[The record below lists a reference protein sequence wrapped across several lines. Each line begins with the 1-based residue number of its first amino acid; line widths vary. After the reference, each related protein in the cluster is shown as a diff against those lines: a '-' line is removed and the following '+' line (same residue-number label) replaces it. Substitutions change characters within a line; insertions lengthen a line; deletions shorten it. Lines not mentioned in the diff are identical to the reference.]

1 MVTNILSRLRTWPV
15 RGMLTVIGG
24 FLIHTTLNTGYI
36 FGNMTPYLTSYLRAR
51 SGSTDATYSETVWIS
66 TANYL
71 SMACFMPILGWIEQK
86 LTPRICTLIGGLIFS
101 SGMVLTY
108 FTMQHSL
115 LLTALTYGVIGGAG
129 TSMAYPG
136 AVKCALKWFPKRSG
150 LVTGIITCGLGF
162 GTFVFSQVVTAFINP
177 DNFAPDETIE
187 DDLYFTQS
195 SLLDRVPYCFLLL
208 GGVYTAMQILAV
220 IFLVATPTDTA
231 TQVCTSRHQTE
242 DNVEKSP
249 EQERMPEEKMKEGLD
264 IVSSTDS
271 GDTDDDNGNYT
282 PRQVLRS
289 KLFYMLWVIY
299 GCVVLGIF
307 FVTNFYKTFSQTFIK
322 DDHFLALA
330 GSVGS
335 AFNALGR
342 PFWGA
347 VGDKI
352 GYREAL
358 TIVIGVFGTAGAT
371 FTLCEYGEKV
381 MVMIWLCLIYGTFSG
396 FYALMMSLT
405 VSLYGQKYYSVNYG
419 LLFTSMIVVQL
430 AGALLTSQLKSA
442 IGWQGILYIGA
453 GGIMFSFC
461 LCCGMLVQYRLAE
474 RKDKQYRNKHVEKT
488 NKSVD
493 TRL

>member
-1 MVTNILSRLRTWPV
+1 MPKMATNFLSRLRTLPV
-15 RGMLTVIGG
+15 RGVLTVIGG
-24 FLIHTTLNTGYI
+24 FLIHSTISTGYI

-51 SGSTDATYSETVWIS
+51 SGSTDATYPETVWIS

-71 SMACFMPILGWIEQK
+71 TLAFFMPILGWIEQK

-101 SGMVLTY
+101 SGMLITY

-115 LLTALTYGVIGGAG
+115 LLTALTYGIINGAG
-129 TSMAYPG
+129 KSMAYPG
-136 AVKCALKWFPKRSG
+136 AVKCALKWFPNRSG
-150 LVTGIITCGLGF
+150 LVTGIIISGIGF
-162 GTFVFSQVVTAFINP
+162 GTFVFNQVVTAFINP
-177 DNFAPDETIE
+177 DNFSPDETIK

-195 SLLDRVPYCFLLL
+195 SLLDRVPYSFLLL
-208 GGVYTAMQILAV
+208 GGVYTAIQLIAV
-220 IFLVATPTDTA
+220 LFLIATPTDTP
-231 TQVCTSRHQTE
+231 TQEV
-242 DNVEKSP
+242 NVEKSP
-249 EQERMPEEKMKEGLD
+249 DQEKMPDEKMKEDLD
-264 IVSSTDS
+264 TVSRTDS
-271 GDTDDDNGNYT
+271 GGTDDDDGNYT

-289 KLFYMLWVIY
+289 KLFYLLWVIF

-307 FVTNFYKTFSQTFIK
+307 FVMNFYKTFSQTFIK
-322 DDHFLALA
+322 DDHFITLA

-352 GYREAL
+352 GYRETL

-371 FTLCEYGEKV
+371 FTLCEYGGKV
-381 MVMIWLCLIYGTFSG
+381 MLMIWLCLIYGTFSG
-396 FYALMMSLT
+396 FYALMPSLT

-419 LLFTSMIVVQL
+419 LLYTSMIVVQL

-453 GGIMFSFC
+453 GGIVFSFC
-461 LCCGMLVQYRLAE
+461 LCCGMLVQYRLAK
-474 RKDKQYRNKHVEKT
+474 RKEKKFGNKHVE
-488 NKSVD
+488 NSVD

>member
-1 MVTNILSRLRTWPV
+1 
-15 RGMLTVIGG
+15 
-24 FLIHTTLNTGYI
+24 
-36 FGNMTPYLTSYLRAR
+36 
-51 SGSTDATYSETVWIS
+51 
-66 TANYL
+66 
-71 SMACFMPILGWIEQK
+71 MPILGWIEQK
-86 LTPRICTLIGGLIFS
+86 LSPRICTLIGGLIFS
-101 SGMVLTY
+101 SGMLLTY

-115 LLTALTYGVIGGAG
+115 LLTALTYGVLNGAG
-129 TSMAYPG
+129 KSMAYPG
-136 AVKCALKWFPKRSG
+136 AVKCALKWFPNRSG
-150 LVTGIITCGLGF
+150 LVTGIIISGIGF
-162 GTFVFSQVVTAFINP
+162 GTFVFNQVVTAFINP
-177 DNFAPDETIE
+177 DNVSPDETIQ

-195 SLLDRVPYCFLLL
+195 SLLDRVPYSFLLL
-208 GGVYTAMQILAV
+208 GGVYTAIQILAV
-220 IFLVATPTDTA
+220 LFLIATPTDTP
-231 TQVCTSRHQTE
+231 TQE
-242 DNVEKSP
+242 DNAEKNP
-249 EQERMPEEKMKEGLD
+249 DQEKMPNEKLKEDLD
-264 IVSSTDS
+264 TVSSTDS

-289 KLFYMLWVIY
+289 KLFYLLWVIY
-299 GCVVLGIF
+299 GCVALGIF

-352 GYREAL
+352 GYRESL

-371 FTLCEYGEKV
+371 FTLSEYGGKV
-381 MVMIWLCLIYGTFSG
+381 MLMIWLCLIYGTISG
-396 FYALMMSLT
+396 FYALMISLT

-419 LLFTSMIVVQL
+419 LLYTCMIVVQL

-461 LCCGMLVQYRLAE
+461 LCCGMLVQYRLAK
-474 RKDKQYRNKHVEKT
+474 RKDKKFGNKHVEK
-488 NKSVD
+488 SID

>member
-24 FLIHTTLNTGYI
+24 FLIHSTLSTGYI

-51 SGSTDATYSETVWIS
+51 SGSSDATYSETVWIS

-71 SMACFMPILGWIEQK
+71 SLALCMPILGWIEQK
-86 LTPRICTLIGGLIFS
+86 LSPRICTLIGGLIFS

-115 LLTALTYGVIGGAG
+115 LLTALTYGVTNGAG
-129 TSMAYPG
+129 KSMAYPG

-150 LVTGIITCGLGF
+150 LVTGIIICGIGF
-162 GTFVFSQVVTAFINP
+162 GTFVFNQVVTAFINP
-177 DNFAPDETIE
+177 DNFSPDETIKE
-187 DDLYFTQS
+187 DLYFTQT

-208 GGVYTAMQILAV
+208 GGVYTAIQILAV
-220 IFLVATPTDTA
+220 LFLIATPPDTP
-231 TQVCTSRHQTE
+231 TQVKEREYNTE

-249 EQERMPEEKMKEGLD
+249 EQEKMPGEKMKGLD
-264 IVSSTDS
+264 TQSSTDS

-352 GYREAL
+352 GYRESL

-371 FTLCEYGEKV
+371 FTLCEYGGKV
-381 MVMIWLCLIYGTFSG
+381 MVMIWLCLIYGTISG
-396 FYALMMSLT
+396 FYALMISLT

-419 LLFTSMIVVQL
+419 LLYSCMIVVQL
-430 AGALLTSQLKSA
+430 TGTLLTSQLKSA

-453 GGIMFSFC
+453 GGILFSFC
-461 LCCGMLVQYRLAE
+461 LCCGMLVQYRLAK
-474 RKDKQYRNKHVEKT
+474 RKEKKFENKHVEK
-488 NKSVD
+488 SID